1 MNPYI
6 LALDQGTTSSRAL
19 LFSAEGLVIASSQQD
34 LRQYYPQP
42 GYVEHDPME
51 IWQGQLHAMRAC
63 LDRSGIPARQ
73 IVSIGITN
81 QRETVVVWERETG
94 RPIHPAIVWQC
105 RRTAALCDQLRAQG
119 LEETVRQKT
128 GLLID
133 AYFSG
138 TKLCWILDHVAG
150 ARERAQAGELLC
162 GTIDSWLIWNLTG
175 GAVHVSDYSNCSRT
189 MLFDIHK
196 LRWDE
201 ELCRAL
207 RVPMNMLPE
216 PVPSSQ
222 EYGRV
227 QVGLPGLES
236 LAGVPIR
243 GAAGDQQAA
252 LFGQACF
259 EAGQIKTTYGT
270 GCFALM
276 NTGQE
281 PVRSD
286 HGLLTSIG
294 WARDGE
300 LTYVLEGSVFH
311 AGSAIQWLRDELGI
325 IRTAGE
331 CDLLAESVK
340 DNGGVYMVPAFTG
353 LGAPHWDMY
362 ARGTLLGL
370 TRGSSR
376 AQLCRAVLEGIAY
389 QTADLMLAMSQD
401 AKRPTSA
408 LRVDGGASV
417 SDFMMQF
424 QADLLQIP
432 VERPSMVETT
442 AWGAACLAGL
452 SAGVWQREQELVLL
466 RNTERVFYPE
476 ADRSREYGTW
486 KRAVQRALHWEEQE
500 PLERLPGRQ
509 DLTDEV

>member
-19 LFSAEGLVIASSQQD
+19 LFSAEGLVIAASQQI
-34 LRQYYPQP
+34 LNQHYPKP
-42 GYVEHDPME
+42 GYVEHDPIE
-51 IWQGQLHAMRAC
+51 IWESQLHAMKAC

-73 IVSIGITN
+73 IVALGITN
-81 QRETVVVWERETG
+81 QRETVVVWEKDTG
-94 RPIHPAIVWQC
+94 RPIHPAVVWQC

-119 LEETVRQKT
+119 LEETVREKT

-150 ARERAQAGELLC
+150 ARARAEAGELLC

-175 GAVHVSDYSNCSRT
+175 GAAHVSDYSNCSRT

-196 LRWDE
+196 LCWDE
-201 ELCRAL
+201 ELCRVMG
-207 RVPMNMLPE
+207 VPMNMLPE
-216 PVPSSQ
+216 PVSNSQ
-222 EYGRV
+222 EYGRLKA
-227 QVGLPGLES
+227 GIPGLEA
-236 LAGVPIR
+236 LGGLPIR

-259 EAGQIKTTYGT
+259 EAGQIKNTYGT

-276 NTGQE
+276 NTGNQA
-281 PVRSD
+281 VRSE
-286 HGLLTSIG
+286 HGLLSSIG
-294 WARDGE
+294 WALGE
-300 LTYVLEGSVFH
+300 DLTYVLEGSVFN
-311 AGSAIQWLRDELGI
+311 AGSAIQWLRDELGV

-331 CDLLAESVK
+331 CDLLAESVL
-340 DNGGVYMVPAFTG
+340 DNGGVYMVSAFTG

-376 AQLCRAVLEGIAY
+376 AQLCRAVLEGITY

-401 AKRPTSA
+401 AGRPIPT

-432 VERPSMVETT
+432 VERPTLVETT

-452 SAGVWQREQELVLL
+452 SAGVWGNLKDLKGL
-466 RNTERVFYPE
+466 RSTERVFLPQK
-476 ADRSREYGTW
+476 DRNREYATW
-486 KRAVQRALHWEEQE
+486 KRAVQRTLQWAQEES
-500 PLERLPGRQ
+500 
-509 DLTDEV
+509 